1 MGFRNLL
8 TTSIGVP
15 ADTKL
20 PTRNTKDNASNTM
33 DPAEASWHSSESPG
47 LTQGLQSQANPSP
60 APHCLSSS
68 KLLNL
73 TMPQSPAFVKWEHYS
88 FISFFCSFYGR
99 ICSTWNFLSQ
109 GPIQSCHYRLTPQPE
124 QHQIQAYLWLML
136 PLVATP
142 DPLTHWARPGIQPTS
157 SWILVGFLTHWA
169 TIGAPPSVF

>member
-1 MGFRNLL
+1 MYKLMGFRNLL
-8 TTSIGVP
+8 TTSVGVP

-88 FISFFCSFYGR
+88 FISFFLF
-99 ICSTWNFLSQ
+99 ILWPHLQ
-109 GPIQSCHYRLTPQPE
+109 HMELPE
-124 QHQIQAYLWLML
+124 PGADSEL
-136 PLVATP
+136 PL
-142 DPLTHWARPGIQPTS
+142 
-157 SWILVGFLTHWA
+157 
-169 TIGAPPSVF
+169 